1 SFPVKLMNGVH
12 CRQRR
17 AKGKSWSDD
26 VKKQANVSQQFEAEA
41 VYGLEKFAA
50 DELCRLRAGAV
61 SHLQMYKGAVRFQF
75 SGDPNVLQGLRTVQ
89 AVYSVERFDVPRPRA
104 LLGDAHF
111 RRLVAQ
117 IAAVRKAQPDQFA
130 TFQIAAA
137 GSDSSVMQRIK
148 REIAAAV
155 GIPHADS
162 GDLLIR
168 ILPDDEGWRTLVRL
182 TPRPLATRS
191 WRAANYEGAL
201 NGAVAY
207 CMALLTQPQPGDSVV
222 NLGSGSGSLLI
233 ERCFAGAARQ
243 VIGIDRDPAVI
254 ELARANVGASGTQH
268 RVHLACADMRALPLP
283 ASSTDALL
291 ADLPFGQRVGSHADN
306 LALYPAALAEAA
318 RIAKPG
324 ARFVVITHEIRL
336 MDSALQR
343 AHDWR
348 LVRVLPIILRGLHPR
363 IYVLQRC

>member
-1 SFPVKLMNGVH
+1 MK
-12 CRQRR
+12 RQP
-17 AKGKSWSDD
+17 
-26 VKKQANVSQQFEAEA
+26 NPSQQFEAEA
-41 VYGLEKFAA
+41 IVGLEEFAV
-50 DELCRLRAGAV
+50 DELRGLRAGVV
-61 SHLQMYKGAVRFQF
+61 SHLQTHKGVVRFQF
-75 SGDPNVLQGLRTVQ
+75 SGDLDALRGLRTVQ
-89 AVYSVERFDVPRPRA
+89 AVYSVEQFEVPRPRA

-111 RRLVAQ
+111 RRLLAQ
-117 IAAVRKAQPDQFA
+117 IAAVRKTQPAQFT

-137 GSDSSVMQRIK
+137 GSDSSVMERVK

-168 ILPDDEGWRTLVRL
+168 ILPDDGGWRTLVRL
-182 TPRPLATRS
+182 TPRPLTTRS
-191 WRAANYEGAL
+191 WRIENYEGAL

-207 CMALLTQPQPGDSVV
+207 CMALLTQPQPGDTVV

-243 VIGIDRDPAVI
+243 VIGIERDPAVI
-254 ELARANVGASGTQH
+254 ELARANVRASGTQR
-268 RVHLACADMRALPLP
+268 RVRLICADMRALPLTD
-283 ASSTDALL
+283 SSADALL

-318 RIAKPG
+318 RIANRG

-336 MDSALQR
+336 MDSTLQR

-363 IYVLQRC
+363 IYVLQRR